1 MSMLT
6 LRQLFVRHKAT
17 LARLAPRVA
26 LPAVAVAALIGPTYT
41 SGPIAAR
48 PALEAVSAPVPAS
61 SLVATLTANRTT
73 PATATPITPAAG
85 ETARSASMSATKSQW
100 QMANI
105 DHPLVD
111 TWVHRFTTSLRS
123 DIAGSLE
130 RGSRYVPMISRKL
143 AERGM
148 PQELVYLPLIESNFK
163 SSALSRVSAVG
174 LWQFMAGTARSFG
187 LSVGRHGDERTDP
200 AKATDAAL
208 SYLSSLHDRFG
219 SWYLAAAAYN
229 AGPGT
234 VTRAMK
240 HVLGRTTGT
249 DSDFYKVARR
259 LPAETRNY
267 VPKLVAAARIG
278 KNPALVGLAGAGSA
292 PAM

>member
-6 LRQLFVRHKAT
+6 LRQAFARHRAT
-17 LARLAPRVA
+17 LSRLFPKAV
-26 LPAVAVAALIGPTYT
+26 LPALAVAALIGPTYT
-41 SGPIAAR
+41 PRPITVR
-48 PALEAVSAPVPAS
+48 PAALALSAPVHAS
-61 SLVATLTANRTT
+61 SLVPTPTATRTT
-73 PATATPITPAAG
+73 PTTPAA
-85 ETARSASMSATKSQW
+85 KSEW

-130 RGSRYVPMISRKL
+130 RGSRFVPMISRKL

-148 PQELVYLPLIESNFK
+148 PQELAYLPLIESNFK
-163 SSALSRVSAVG
+163 SSARSPVSAVG

-187 LSVGRHGDERTDP
+187 LSVGRHADERTDP

-208 SYLSSLHDRFG
+208 SYLSTLHDRFG

-234 VTRAMK
+234 VSRAMK

-278 KNPALVGLAGAGSA
+278 KDPSLVGMGATANA